1 MLSRRDGAEDCIM
14 SVIKR
19 IHRLTGETEQAS
31 RPDRRSEMEAL
42 RARIE
47 RILARRPQPRPALPV
62 SPPQRGMRSFADV
75 IPGREAATPHGSC
88 FVTEGIA
95 GHSCRHG
102 DRQIESLR
110 GLSMDAAS
118 TLANDRFL
126 RDHPLTDGLFL
137 DTETTGLAGGSG
149 TLTFLIGLGWFEK
162 GGFAT
167 RQIFIRDFSEE
178 RAALS
183 ILGNLVENKKFLVT
197 FNGKSF
203 DAGLLATRFIMNRL
217 QNPLTGMPHLD
228 LLYPAR
234 RLLGH
239 RLENCR
245 LVTIEER
252 LLGFF
257 RQEDIPGSEIPQR
270 YFDWLRRRDASLLAD
285 VFEHNRLDVISLA
298 AVMACLTEMI
308 DASRGRHA
316 DLRDALAAARL
327 LIERRDLP
335 NARHL
340 IEGVAGSGQG
350 DAAREARRMLSLIHK
365 RDGRW
370 EDAVRLW
377 NEMIRK
383 DGGDRFAL
391 VELAKW
397 HEHRIRDFEGAV
409 DLVRRALRRN
419 PDMAEFER
427 QALIHR
433 LHRLEKRLLPDER
446 GNCAPFN

>member
-1 MLSRRDGAEDCIM
+1 M

-19 IHRLTGETEQAS
+19 IHRLTGEAGQESRTE
-31 RPDRRSEMEAL
+31 RRSEMEAL

-47 RILARRPQPRPALPV
+47 RILARRPQPRPSLPV
-62 SPPQRGMRSFADV
+62 PRQRGMRPLADV
-75 IPGREAATPHGSC
+75 IPGQEAATPHGSC
-88 FVTEGIA
+88 FVTEGLA
-95 GHSCRHG
+95 AHSSLHG
-102 DRQIESLR
+102 ERPIESLC
-110 GLSMDAAS
+110 GLNMDAAS
-118 TLANDRFL
+118 ILANDRL
-126 RDHPLTDGLFL
+126 LGNRPLTDGLFL

-183 ILGNLVENKKFLVT
+183 ILATLAEEKRFLVT

-203 DAGLLATRFIMNRL
+203 DVGLLTTRFIMNRL
-217 QNPLTGMPHLD
+217 QNPLIGMPHLD

-234 RLLGH
+234 RLVGH

-245 LVTIEER
+245 LVTLEES

-257 RQEDIPGSEIPQR
+257 RQGDVPGSEIPQR
-270 YFDWLRRRDASLLAD
+270 YFDWLRRRDAGPIAD

-298 AVMACLTEMI
+298 AVMACLTELI
-308 DASRGRHA
+308 DDSREWTHT

-335 NARHL
+335 KARHL
-340 IEGVAGSGQG
+340 LEGIAESGQS
-350 DAAREARRMLSLIHK
+350 DAAREAGRMLSLIHK

-383 DGGDRFAL
+383 DDGDRFAL

-397 HEHRIRDFEGAV
+397 HEHRIRDFERAA
-409 DLVRRALRRN
+409 DLVRHALRRE
-419 PDMAEFER
+419 PDMTAFER

-433 LHRLEKRLLPDER
+433 LHRLEKRLPPDKRED
-446 GNCAPFN
+446 CAPFN

>member
-1 MLSRRDGAEDCIM
+1 MLSGTNIPSRRRSPMKDCAM
-14 SVIKR
+14 SVTKR
-19 IHRLTGETEQAS
+19 IQRLTGETGRAD
-31 RPDRRSEMEAL
+31 RPDRRSEINAL

-47 RILARRPQPRPALPV
+47 RILARRPQSRPALPV
-62 SPPQRGMRSFADV
+62 MPFEREVRSLTDV
-75 IPGREAATPHGSC
+75 IAGWEAATLHGSC
-88 FVTEGIA
+88 FVSDGLA
-95 GHSCRHG
+95 DPSSLHG
-102 DRQIESLR
+102 NRPIESLSR
-110 GLSMDAAS
+110 INMDAAS
-118 TLANDRFL
+118 LLANDRFL
-126 RDHPLTDGLFL
+126 KNHPLTDGLFL

-162 GGFAT
+162 DGFAT
-167 RQIFIRDFSEE
+167 RQIFVRDFAEE

-183 ILGNLVENKKFLVT
+183 ILAKLAQNKRFLVT

-203 DAGLLATRFIMNRL
+203 DVGLLTTRFILNRL

-245 LVTIEER
+245 LVTIEEKIF
-252 LLGFF
+252 GFF
-257 RQEDIPGSEIPQR
+257 RRDDIPGSEIPQR
-270 YFDWLRRRDASLLAD
+270 YFAWLKRRDPGLISG

-298 AVMACLTEMI
+298 GLMARLTELI
-308 DASRGRHA
+308 DVPGERTRT

-327 LIERRDLP
+327 LIERKDDPR
-335 NARHL
+335 ARHL
-340 IEGVAGSGQG
+340 LECVAVSGREA
-350 DAAREARRMLSLIHK
+350 AAREARRMLSLIHK

-397 HEHRIRDFEGAV
+397 HEHRSCDPERALE
-409 DLVRRALRRN
+409 LVRHAIDRA
-419 PDMAEFER
+419 PEATPFEQ
-427 QALIHR
+427 QALVHR
-433 LHRLEKRLLPDER
+433 LHRLEKRFHPK
-446 GNCAPFN
+446 